1 MCTSIKAHPG
11 GNPFAAAF
19 DAMRSRILPTR
30 GWYAV
35 RISGGMR
42 MRGGLSLLL
51 ISLAVSTAAQRPPL
65 TAAIVGGMS
74 TYEVRSGDTIGSIA
88 ARFGTSEAMLIDI
101 NRLPHP
107 KALAIGEMLT
117 IDNRHVAMVD
127 STVAITVNV
136 GQRMLFHYDG
146 ARLAAYPVAVGKRG
160 WETPTG
166 VFTVTEKERNP
177 VWDVPM
183 SIQREMEQMGKAVI
197 TRMDASA
204 ANPLGA
210 HWLRLSFAGIGIH
223 GTNSPGSIYRYS
235 THGCIRM
242 HPDDVAELF
251 ERLTLG
257 ATGRSIYEPI
267 LIAAI
272 GSRVWM
278 EVHRDE
284 YLRMPGAERYLRA
297 AAERSGLTGDI
308 DWALVQDVIRRRR
321 GVAVD
326 VTARK

>member
-1 MCTSIKAHPG
+1 
-11 GNPFAAAF
+11 
-19 DAMRSRILPTR
+19 MRVGLP
-30 GWYAV
+30 
-35 RISGGMR
+35 
-42 MRGGLSLLL
+42 LLL
-51 ISLAVSTAAQRPPL
+51 LMLTVPAAAQRPPL
-65 TAAIVGGMS
+65 TAAIVGGVS
-74 TYEVRSGDTIGSIA
+74 TYQVRSGDTVGAIA
-88 ARFGTSEAMLIDI
+88 ARFGTSEAMLIDM
-101 NRLPHP
+101 NRLTRPN
-107 KALAIGEMLT
+107 ALAAGDMLT

-127 STVAITVNV
+127 STVVITINV
-136 GQRMLFHYDG
+136 GQRMLFHHDG

-166 VFTVTEKERNP
+166 PFTVTEKERDP
-177 VWDVPM
+177 VWDVPI

-210 HWLRLSFAGIGIH
+210 HWLRLSFSGIGVH

-251 ERLTLG
+251 ERLALG

-272 GSRVWM
+272 GGRVWV
-278 EVHRDE
+278 EVHRDD
-284 YLRMPGAERYLRA
+284 YRRMPGAENYLRA
-297 AAERSGLTGDI
+297 AAQRSGLTGDI
-308 DWALVQDVIRRRR
+308 DWALVQDVIRQRR